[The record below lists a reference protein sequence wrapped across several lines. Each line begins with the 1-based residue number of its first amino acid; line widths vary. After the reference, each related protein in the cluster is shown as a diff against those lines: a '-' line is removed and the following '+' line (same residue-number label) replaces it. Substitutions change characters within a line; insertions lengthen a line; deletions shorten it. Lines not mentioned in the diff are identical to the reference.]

1 VAYYRILL
9 SYRVEY
15 GSTLLTGKVIRDKG
29 YIMTKKTK
37 PVCMQCGSNDALYVT
52 LRNGER
58 LPSYTIKIGV
68 GIVCN
73 ECKNKAVA

>member
-1 VAYYRILL
+1 MAR
-9 SYRVEY
+9 
-15 GSTLLTGKVIRDKG
+15 KN
-29 YIMTKKTK
+29 K
-37 PVCMQCGSNDALYVT
+37 PVCMECGSNDALYVT

-73 ECKNKAVA
+73 GCKAAKEVA